1 MGGPNAKR
9 LSPCK
14 KGRTSHHPKSAG
26 YSVGF
31 VHIVIMGCGRTGSAL
46 AGEFGAR
53 GHSVAIID
61 QDPDAFRRLPEG
73 FSGDRITG
81 VGFDRET
88 LVAAGVEDAY
98 AFAAVSSGDNSN
110 ILAARVVRETYGLD
124 NVVARIADSGRAEVY
139 RRLGIPTVA
148 PVPWTTSQIVSRVL
162 PGGVDEL
169 YSDSTVGVSLRR
181 LTFHP
186 GWLGAT
192 VADIQAAT
200 QVSVAYLV
208 RFSQAVLPTSAS
220 TLQSGDELVCVV
232 PTAVEVTAVKVLSRA
247 PGGQS

>member
-1 MGGPNAKR
+1 
-9 LSPCK
+9 
-14 KGRTSHHPKSAG
+14 
-26 YSVGF
+26 
-31 VHIVIMGCGRTGSAL
+31 MGCGRTGSAL
-46 AGEFGAR
+46 AGEFSAR

-61 QDPDAFRRLPEG
+61 QDADAFRRLPEN

-110 ILAARVVRETYGLD
+110 ILAARVVRETYGID

-148 PVPWTTSQIVSRVL
+148 PVPWTTAQIVSRML

-169 YSDSTVGVSLRR
+169 YKDSAAGMSLRR
-181 LTFHP
+181 LSYHP
-186 GWLGAT
+186 GWLGHS
-192 VADIQAAT
+192 VADIQQTAG
-200 QVSVAYLV
+200 VSVAYIV
-208 RFSQAVLPTSAS
+208 RFSHGMLPTPD
-220 TLQSGDELVCVV
+220 TNLQSGDELFCVV
-232 PTAVEVTAVKVLSRA
+232 PVSTESSAAKALSSAPEVRS
-247 PGGQS
+247 